1 MKNAE
6 LHGMGGFQELPGSLI
21 SCSQILKVTINW
33 ELGNIKDGSW
43 YTLCPLFYYWS
54 WLKPAITNATADG

>member
-6 LHGMGGFQELPGSLI
+6 LYDMGGFQELSGSLI

-33 ELGNIKDGSW
+33 ELGNINLRGWELVDLMFPFC
-43 YTLCPLFYYWS
+43 Y
-54 WLKPAITNATADG
+54 

>member
-43 YTLCPLFYYWS
+43 YTLCPLFCY
-54 WLKPAITNATADG
+54 